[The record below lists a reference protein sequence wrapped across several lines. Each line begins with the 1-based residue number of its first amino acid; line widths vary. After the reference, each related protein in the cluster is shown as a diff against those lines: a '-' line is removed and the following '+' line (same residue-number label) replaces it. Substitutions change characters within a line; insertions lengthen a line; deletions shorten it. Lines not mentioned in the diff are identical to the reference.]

1 MGNMQK
7 QMQQMQQMQRKMDEL
22 QAEINEMEATATSGG
37 GAVTVTVS
45 GKKEIKDIQIKPE
58 VIDPDDAEM
67 LQDLIMVA
75 TNEALRQMEEISQ
88 NEMSKLTAGLGFRD
102 SKTATRQYQYAKPLN
117 KLINELSKLPGI
129 GGKTAQRL
137 AFHILSMD
145 DKDAFALAD
154 AVRNAKTA
162 MTYCSVCG
170 NFTDQDPCAICSDDT
185 RDKST
190 ICVVENPRDVA
201 AMEKIREYRGY
212 YHVLHGAIS
221 PMDGIGPDDINLKS
235 LIPRL
240 HDEAVKELIIA
251 TNPNIEGEATA
262 MYIARLIKPSGIKV
276 SRIAHGIPVGGDLE
290 YADEVTLLKAMEGRG
305 KL

>member
-1 MGNMQK
+1 MK
-7 QMQQMQQMQRKMDEL
+7 
-22 QAEINEMEATATSGG
+22 
-37 GAVTVTVS
+37 
-45 GKKEIKDIQIKPE
+45 
-58 VIDPDDAEM
+58 
-67 LQDLIMVA
+67 
-75 TNEALRQMEEISQ
+75 
-88 NEMSKLTAGLGFRD
+88 
-102 SKTATRQYQYAKPLN
+102 YYAKPLN

-137 AFHILSMD
+137 AFHILSME
-145 DKDAFALAD
+145 DKDALELAE
-154 AVRNAKTA
+154 AIRNAKTS

-170 NFTDQDPCAICSDDT
+170 NLTDTDPCAICCDES
-185 RDKST
+185 RDKSV
-190 ICVVENPRDVA
+190 ICVVESPKDVV

-235 LIPRL
+235 LIMRL
-240 HDEAVKELIIA
+240 QQNDVKELIIA

-290 YADEVTLLKAMEGRG
+290 YADEVTLLKAMEGRRE
-305 KL
+305 L